1 MLYSEYAKPWLFRL
15 DAERAHEEVSGLM
28 ALLASVPGGAAA
40 LNALTGAA
48 PEPTPKDV
56 FGVRFPNPV
65 GLAAGFDKDGRLV
78 PILPALGFGF
88 LEIGSVTLEPQPGNP
103 KPRMFRAPES
113 RALVNRMGFNSEGAR
128 AVARRLASQ
137 EKCAVPLGI
146 NLGLNKGTEPA
157 KAPAAYARAFRIL
170 AAHGDYFVVNV
181 SSPNTP
187 GLRDLQKVS
196 DLSAILGAVQ
206 DANAAKKPVLLKLA
220 PDLADEDFAAAVE
233 VAEKFA
239 RGLVVANTTIARDG
253 VDAKWASEAGGL
265 SGAPLKARATA
276 LARKARSLT
285 KLPLV
290 GVGGIET
297 ADDAR
302 ERLAAGADLVQLYTG
317 LVYGGP
323 STVKKIL
330 NGLSTGA
337 GTSSL
342 VNSGDKP
349 EAHS

>member
-1 MLYSEYAKPWLFRL
+1 MLYNEYAKPWLFKL
-15 DAERAHEEVSGLM
+15 DPERAHEEVSGLL
-28 ALLASVPGGAAA
+28 ALLAAFPGGAAA
-40 LNALTGAA
+40 LNAVTGPA
-48 PEPTPKDV
+48 PHAEPKDV

-65 GLAAGFDKDGRLV
+65 GLAAGFDKDGRLA

-103 KPRMFRAPES
+103 KPRMFRVPEA

-137 EKCAVPLGI
+137 AKCAVPLGI

-157 KAPAAYARAFRIL
+157 KAPAAYARTFRIL

-187 GLRDLQKVS
+187 GLRDLQKV
-196 DLSAILGAVQ
+196 DELSAILGDVQ
-206 DANAAKKPVLLKLA
+206 EANYLKKPVLLKLA
-220 PDLADEDFAAAVE
+220 PDLAPEDFEAAVR

-239 RGLVVANTTIARDG
+239 QGLVVSNTTIARDG

-265 SGAPLKARATA
+265 SGAPLKARSTE
-276 LARKARSLT
+276 LVRRARALT
-285 KLPLV
+285 KLPII

-297 ADDAR
+297 SADAA
-302 ERLAAGADLVQLYTG
+302 EKFSAGADLVQLYSG

-323 STVKKIL
+323 ATVKRIVA
-330 NGLSTGA
+330 GL
-337 GTSSL
+337 
-342 VNSGDKP
+342 
-349 EAHS
+349 EAAR

>member
-1 MLYSEYAKPWLFRL
+1 MLYNEHLKPWLFRL
-15 DAERAHEEVSGLM
+15 DAERAHEEVSGL
-28 ALLASVPGGAAA
+28 LSVLAPFSGASAA

-48 PEPTPKDV
+48 PAATPKDV

-65 GLAAGFDKDGRLV
+65 GLAAGFDKDGKLV
-78 PILPALGFGF
+78 GILPALGFGF

-103 KPRMFRAPES
+103 KPRMFRVPES

-146 NLGLNKGTEPA
+146 NLGLNKGAEAA
-157 KAPAAYARAFRIL
+157 KAPVDYARAFRIL

-187 GLRDLQKVS
+187 GLRDLQKVEG
-196 DLSAILGAVQ
+196 LTAILGEIQ
-206 DANAAKKPVLLKLA
+206 SANAAKKPVLLKLA
-220 PDLADEDFAAAVE
+220 PDLADEDFEAAIR

-239 RGLVVANTTIARDG
+239 QGLVVSNTTISRDG
-253 VDAKWASEAGGL
+253 VDAKRTSEAGGL

-276 LARKARSLT
+276 LVRKARSLT
-285 KLPLV
+285 KLPIV

-323 STVKKIL
+323 ATVKRL
-330 NGLSTGA
+330 LAGLA
-337 GTSSL
+337 A
-342 VNSGDKP
+342 NS
-349 EAHS
+349 AA